1 MEKNDLFVK
10 DAKEI
15 EEERNSKRVL
25 QVENDKIKFQMKCLE
40 DDLNKY
46 QLKYERK
53 AQEVHGALSEKT
65 SLLTIMK
72 EKEIMIDSIRRQLSQ
87 TKEDLHLKE

>member
-46 QLKYERK
+46 QLRYERK
-53 AQEVHGALSEKT
+53 A
-65 SLLTIMK
+65 
-72 EKEIMIDSIRRQLSQ
+72 
-87 TKEDLHLKE
+87 